1 MPEPEAP
8 TSERDALA
16 AVGRVLGAVTGAGFE
31 LQPIL
36 DRIAAEAAALCRAE
50 TAHVFLIDGD
60 HFKFVAASG
69 GAPEHREYE
78 RAHPDR
84 IDSGSVNGR
93 VALAGRAVQVADLAA
108 DADYRASGYT
118 VGGYRTLL
126 GVPIRSDGE
135 LIGSFGLG
143 RTTVLPFSDAEI
155 ELVSLFADQAAI
167 AIRVARLLTETHEAL
182 EREIAVGEVL
192 QTISRSTFELD
203 AVLQTV
209 LDNAVRLSHA
219 DQGNI
224 TREIGGEF
232 RARVFS
238 ADVPAD
244 FRELM
249 TGYVPVP
256 GRGSAMGRA
265 LLERA
270 PIQIV
275 DVVADPEYE
284 LKEAQ
289 RLSGFRTLLG
299 IPMFRDGEPIGVL
312 SVWRRHVEEF
322 SPSEI
327 TLLKTFADQAVLA
340 IENVRLFE
348 TIDRQRTELAR
359 YAPQAAE
366 LLSSAE
372 GEQLLAGHRREITAL
387 FADLRGFTAF
397 AEQAEP
403 EEVFSVL
410 RQYHTAVGELAV
422 ANGGTVEHFAG
433 DGLMVFFND
442 PQLVPDHQLAAVR
455 TACEMRERFGVLSTA
470 WRKRGY
476 ELGLGIG
483 IAAGF
488 ATLGRIGFEGRY
500 DYAAI
505 GNSVILASRLSGA
518 AKANQILVSQ
528 RVFASIED
536 AVEAEAVPDLDL
548 KGFSHAMTAYA
559 VESVRDAVAN

>member
-1 MPEPEAP
+1 MAEQEAL
-8 TSERDALA
+8 TSEREALA

-36 DRIAAEAAALCRAE
+36 DSIAAEAAALCQADV
-50 TAHVFLIDGD
+50 AFVFLREGD
-60 HFKFVAASG
+60 LFHFVAASG
-69 GAPEHREYE
+69 GRPSHWDYE
-78 RAHPDR
+78 RSHPDPITR
-84 IDSGSVNGR
+84 ESIVGR
-93 VALAGRAVQVADLAA
+93 VALTGEPVQIEDVPADPE
-108 DADYRASGYT
+108 YRAGAYT
-118 VGGYRTLL
+118 QGGHRTLL
-126 GVPIRSDGE
+126 GVPIRTADG
-135 LIGSFGLG
+135 LIGAFGLG
-143 RTTVLPFSDAEI
+143 RIPVSPFSDAEI
-155 ELVSLFADQAAI
+155 ALVSLFADQAGI
-167 AIRVARLLTETHEAL
+167 AIRLARLLTETHEAL
-182 EREIAVGEVL
+182 ERQTAVGEVL
-192 QTISRSTFELD
+192 QSISRSTFDLD
-203 AVLQTV
+203 LVLQTV

-232 RARVFS
+232 RTRVFS
-238 ADVPAD
+238 SDAPAD

-249 TGYVPVP
+249 TGFVPVP

-275 DVVADPEYE
+275 DVLADPDYE
-284 LKEAQ
+284 LAEAQ

-299 IPMFRDGEPIGVL
+299 IPMLRDGEPIGVL
-312 SVWRRHVEEF
+312 SVWRTHVEPF
-322 SPSEI
+322 TPSQI
-327 TLLKTFADQAVLA
+327 SLLTTFADQAALA

-403 EEVFSVL
+403 EEVLGVL
-410 RQYHTAVGELAV
+410 RQYHEAVGELAV

-433 DGLMVFFND
+433 DGLMFFFND
-442 PQLVPDHQLAAVR
+442 PQPVADHQLAAVR
-455 TACEMRERFGVLSTA
+455 TACEMRERFSTLSSA

-483 IAAGF
+483 IASGF

-505 GNSVILASRLSGA
+505 GNSVILASRLSDA
-518 AKANQILVSQ
+518 AKAGQILISQ
-528 RVFASIED
+528 RVHAVIED
-536 AVEAEAVPDLDL
+536 AVDAQAVPDLDL
-548 KGFSHAMTAYA
+548 KGFSHATTAYA
-559 VESVRDAVAN
+559 VESVREAVAR